1 MKLFKSLLLGSA
13 AGLVAASGASAAD
26 LGVKKPTP
34 VEYVRV
40 CSVHGAGFW
49 YIPGSDVCIQL
60 SGRVRAEYLYKE
72 GSVRG
77 EDASGFRANG
87 RLNVDIRQATE
98 YGLLRTFFRF
108 DAYGNEGN
116 YLPASQSAQSNHAGA
131 NTLVSRNGIST
142 AAFGN
147 VYLDKAFIQFY
158 TGSAGFLTAGR
169 TVSFFDF
176 YANALSYSDVL
187 IGSDNGLS
195 NLFAYTFTFGGG
207 WSATLSVE
215 DPSQRRTAAGA
226 PNNGVFAATG
236 VVNLATGAVTP
247 IVPVFPVG
255 ASPAAAD
262 ISGAAGSTLVYSSSR
277 MPEIVAN
284 VRVDQSW
291 GSAQLSGVIR
301 QIHSANWWQPV
312 TGIAIAANG
321 NVAVATNVLAAPRY
335 SDTEYGWAIQGGV
348 KINLPMIAAGDVLY
362 LQAAY
367 GQGAQSYV
375 MGGGW
380 VNGGGLGNQNVT
392 GGIVTNTD
400 GFVDPF
406 GNIKLATSW
415 SVLAGFQ
422 HYFTPSVR
430 MAISAGYGKTEYSGL
445 GANRVQTA
453 ATPAGSNLFLGSR
466 SGFNDWQWYG
476 VHGVLEWIPVRNL
489 TIGASLHWQ
498 RVDPQGSVLTTLLNA
513 NGAFANGVGLANGFG
528 MGGPAGPGAPVVR
541 LTGQEDTFLARIR
554 VERSF

>member
-60 SGRVRAEYLYKE
+60 SGRVRAEYLYKQ

-87 RLNVDIRQATE
+87 RLNVDVRQATE

-108 DAYGNEGN
+108 DAYGNESN
-116 YLPASQSAQSNHAGA
+116 YLPASASAASNHNGA
-131 NTLVSRNGIST
+131 LTAVTRNGIST

-176 YANALSYSDVL
+176 YANSLSYSDVMV
-187 IGSDNGLS
+187 GSDNGLS

-215 DPSQRRTAAGA
+215 DSSQRRTAAAGLGNLQAGFILGTSASPGGGIAAGAGAVGLATDITGAA
-226 PNNGVFAATG
+226 PN
-236 VVNLATGAVTP
+236 L
-247 IVPVFPVG
+247 
-255 ASPAAAD
+255 
-262 ISGAAGSTLVYSSSR
+262 LVYSSAR
-277 MPEIVAN
+277 MPDIVAN
-284 VRVDQSW
+284 IRVDQSW
-291 GSAQLSGVIR
+291 GSAQLSGAIR
-301 QIHSANWWQPV
+301 QLHVANWWQPV
-312 TGIAIAANG
+312 TAIAVAANG
-321 NVAVATNVLAAPRY
+321 NVAVTTNGFAAPAY
-335 SDTEYGWAIQGGV
+335 TDTEYGWAIQAGV
-348 KINLPMIAAGDVLY
+348 KINLPMIAAGDVLW

-367 GQGAQSYV
+367 GEGAQSYV

-392 GGIVTNTD
+392 GAIVSNSD
-400 GFVDPF
+400 GYVDAF
-406 GNIKLATSW
+406 GNLQRAKSW
-415 SVLAGFQ
+415 SVVAGFQ
-422 HYFTPSVR
+422 HFFTPAVR
-430 MAISAGYGKTEYSGL
+430 MAISGSYGQTQYSGL
-445 GANRVQTA
+445 GANRVYNAPA
-453 ATPAGSNLFLGSR
+453 AALAAFPQLAGLQGSR
-466 SGFNDWQWYG
+466 SGMVDFSYMG

-489 TIGASLHWQ
+489 TIGVSAHWQ
-498 RVDPQGSVLTTLLNA
+498 RINPEGDVLTTTLNA
-513 NGAFANGVGLANGFG
+513 NGGQ
-528 MGGPAGPGAPVVR
+528 GGPAGVGAPVVR
-541 LTGQEDTFLARIR
+541 RTGQEDTALFRIR